1 MHLLKTVL
9 FALCVSTSVFSVNAQ
24 KQKQTSTARVK
35 SFHRCG
41 TQFILDEAVGKD
53 PKIKLR
59 MQETRE
65 QINKRFNAVLQQQ
78 RILQSQA
85 TITIPVVVHV
95 ILSNPSLVTDAQIQ
109 AQIDVLNA
117 DYGGKNAD
125 SIRIPAAF
133 KSRFGKGNLQFCLA
147 KRDPAGE
154 GSNGIVRVSS
164 STISI
169 PGDGDP
175 VKYTCQGGSDAWDPS
190 KYLNIWVCEMESGFL
205 GYAYQAS
212 LSLNDVPLNE
222 RGFVNNYQAFG
233 RGGTA
238 LAPYNQGRT
247 ATHEIGHF
255 FDLDH
260 IWGPNNCDGNQ
271 SCTDDDG
278 IGDTPRQFDCT
289 FGAPAA
295 DSIITDICTAT
306 APGVMWMNYMDYVDD
321 RAMVLYTPQQHAKME
336 ASLATVSWMQSLA
349 TSNGCTPVTA
359 AGRDARFVQFVDAAA
374 GPCIGNQST
383 VYTCTN
389 SYQPVVR
396 IRNAG
401 TTTITSLTFT
411 ARFGS
416 GTPVVTNWTGSLP
429 ALNSIDIP
437 LTTMPLANGSN
448 ANLLVY
454 SSNPNGSV
462 DERVAN
468 DTGKI
473 AAVIF
478 PVAAVPLTESFEASG
493 FPPPNW
499 QRTNPDNNFTW
510 ERTTAAAKTGTAS
523 LFINNFE
530 YDVNGSQDEMVS
542 PLLAL
547 RGKDSAFLTF
557 QVAAAMF
564 TDPLNAVGVPVDTL
578 EIFVTEN
585 CGQTLRS
592 VYKKWGRELITT
604 GNVAVQDAFI
614 PAANEWRRD
623 SVFLGNFSS
632 ATAPYAQVI
641 FRNTTNFENN
651 LYIDDINIYAKD
663 VNPNLKRKGVM
674 VTPNPF
680 VQSFAIQYF
689 EAPQNLEYI
698 NVYNQV
704 GQLVWQKRLSYQ
716 LPGNRTAPNYI
727 EVNLGNLNSGI
738 YHVQIVYR
746 SRKTDTFKVIK
757 INN

>member
-9 FALCVSTSVFSVNAQ
+9 FALCVSTFSLSATAQ
-24 KQKQTSTARVK
+24 KQKQLPARVS
-35 SFHRCG
+35 SFKRCG
-41 TQFILDEAVGKD
+41 TQFVLDEAVRKN
-53 PKIKLR
+53 PKIKQR
-59 MQETRE
+59 MQVNRE
-65 QINKRFNAVLQQQ
+65 LINQRMNTLFQQQ
-78 RILQSQA
+78 RILQTQA

-109 AQIDVLNA
+109 SQIDVLNA
-117 DYGGKNAD
+117 DFGGKNAD

-147 KRDPAGE
+147 RRDPSGE
-154 GSNGIVRVSS
+154 GTNGIVRVAS
-164 STISI
+164 STVSI
-169 PGDGDP
+169 PGEGDP
-175 VKYTCQGGSDAWDPS
+175 VKYTCQGGSDAWNPN
-190 KYLNIWVCEMESGFL
+190 KYLNIWVCQMDGGFL

-212 LSLNDVPLNE
+212 LDLSFVPLNE
-222 RGFVNNYQAFG
+222 RGFVNNYLHFG

-238 LAPYNQGRT
+238 QAPYNLGRT

-260 IWGPNNCDGNQ
+260 IWGPNNCDGAQ
-271 SCTDDDG
+271 SCGDDDG
-278 IGDTPRQFDCT
+278 VADTPPQLDCN

-295 DSIITDICTAT
+295 DSMITDICTPT

-321 RAMVLYTPQQHAKME
+321 RAMVMYTPQQHSKME
-336 ASLATVSWMQSLA
+336 ASLAAISWMQTLA

-359 AGRDARFVQFVDAAA
+359 AGRDARFVRFVDASA
-374 GPCIGNQST
+374 GPCISNQT
-383 VYTCTN
+383 NVYTCSN

-401 TTTITSLTFT
+401 TTAITALTIT
-411 ARFGS
+411 ARFGT
-416 GTPVVTNWTGSLP
+416 GTPVVTNWTGNLTS
-429 ALNSIDIP
+429 LNSVDIP
-437 LTTMPLANGSN
+437 LTAMSLNNGTN
-448 ANLLVY
+448 ANLIVY
-454 SSNPNGSV
+454 TSNPNGSA

-478 PVAAVPLTESFEASG
+478 PVSPLPLNEGFESTS
-493 FPPPNW
+493 FPPTNW
-499 QRTNPDNNFTW
+499 QRSNPDNAFTW
-510 ERTTAAAKTGTAS
+510 ERSTAAAKTGLAS

-530 YDVNGSQDEMVS
+530 YDVNGSQDQMIS
-542 PLLAL
+542 PLLEL
-547 RGKDSAFLTF
+547 RGKDSAFLIF
-557 QVAAAMF
+557 QVAAAMY
-564 TDPLNAVGVPVDTL
+564 TDPLNATGVPVDTL
-578 EIFVTEN
+578 EIFVTDN

-592 VYKKWGRELITT
+592 VYKKWGTELITT
-604 GNVAVQDAFI
+604 GAVATQDAFV
-614 PAANEWRRD
+614 PQANQWRRD
-623 SVFLGNFSS
+623 SVFLGSFSS
-632 ATAPYAQVI
+632 ATAQYAQVV
-641 FRNTTNFENN
+641 FRNTSNFENN

-680 VQSFAIQYF
+680 VQSFAIQYY

-704 GQLVWQKRLSYQ
+704 GQLVWQRRLSYQ

-746 SRKTDTFKVIK
+746 SRKTDSFKVIK

>member
-9 FALCVSTSVFSVNAQ
+9 FALCVSTFSFSATAQ
-24 KQKQTSTARVK
+24 KQKQLPARVS
-35 SFHRCG
+35 SFQRCG
-41 TQFILDEAVGKD
+41 TQFVLDEAVRKN
-53 PKIKLR
+53 PKIKQR
-59 MQETRE
+59 MQVNRE
-65 QINKRFNAVLQQQ
+65 LINQRMNTLLQQQ
-78 RILQSQA
+78 RILQTQA

-109 AQIDVLNA
+109 SQIDVLNA
-117 DYGGKNAD
+117 DFGGKNAD

-147 KRDPAGE
+147 RRDPSGE
-154 GSNGIVRVSS
+154 GTNGIVRVAS
-164 STISI
+164 STVSI
-169 PGDGDP
+169 PGEGDP
-175 VKYTCQGGSDAWDPS
+175 VKYTCQGGSDAWNPN
-190 KYLNIWVCEMESGFL
+190 KYLNIWVCQMDGGFL

-212 LSLNDVPLNE
+212 LDLSFVPLNE
-222 RGFVNNYQAFG
+222 RGFVNNYLHFG

-238 LAPYNQGRT
+238 QAPYNLGRT

-260 IWGPNNCDGNQ
+260 IWGPNNCDGAQ
-271 SCTDDDG
+271 SCGDDDG
-278 IGDTPRQFDCT
+278 VADTPPQLDCN

-295 DSIITDICTAT
+295 DSIITDICTPT

-321 RAMVLYTPQQHAKME
+321 RAMVMYTPQQHAKME
-336 ASLATVSWMQSLA
+336 ASLAAISWMQTLA
-349 TSNGCTPVTA
+349 TSDGCTPVTA
-359 AGRDARFVQFVDAAA
+359 AGRDARFVRFVDASA
-374 GPCIGNQST
+374 GPCISNQT
-383 VYTCTN
+383 NVYTCSN

-401 TTTITSLTFT
+401 TTAITALTIT
-411 ARFGS
+411 ARFGT
-416 GTPVVTNWTGSLP
+416 GTPVVTNWTGNLTS
-429 ALNSIDIP
+429 LNSVDIP
-437 LTTMPLANGSN
+437 LTAMPLNNGTN
-448 ANLLVY
+448 ANLIVY
-454 SSNPNGSV
+454 TSNPNGSA

-478 PVAAVPLTESFEASG
+478 PVSPLPLNEGFESTS
-493 FPPPNW
+493 FPPTNW
-499 QRTNPDNNFTW
+499 QRSNPDNAFTW
-510 ERTTAAAKTGTAS
+510 ERSIAAAKTGLAS

-530 YDVNGSQDEMVS
+530 YDVNGSQDQMIS
-542 PLLAL
+542 PLLEL
-547 RGKDSAFLTF
+547 RGKDSAFLIF
-557 QVAAAMF
+557 QVAAAMY
-564 TDPLNAVGVPVDTL
+564 TDPLNATGVPVDTL
-578 EIFVTEN
+578 EIFVTDN
-585 CGQTLRS
+585 CGQTFRS
-592 VYKKWGRELITT
+592 VYKKWGTELITT
-604 GNVAVQDAFI
+604 GAVATQDAFV
-614 PAANEWRRD
+614 PQANQWRRD
-623 SVFLGNFSS
+623 SVFLGSFSS
-632 ATAPYAQVI
+632 ATAQYAQVV
-641 FRNTTNFENN
+641 FRNTSNFENN

-680 VQSFAIQYF
+680 VQSFAIQYY

-704 GQLVWQKRLSYQ
+704 GQLVWQRRLSYQ

-746 SRKTDTFKVIK
+746 SRKTDSFKVIK

>member
-9 FALCVSTSVFSVNAQ
+9 IALCVSTLLFSATAQ
-24 KQKQTSTARVK
+24 KQKQLPARVK

-41 TQFILDEAVGKD
+41 TQFILDEAVRKD
-53 PKIKLR
+53 PKVKLR
-59 MQETRE
+59 MQTSRE
-65 QINKRFNAVLQQQ
+65 LINQKLNNVLQQQ
-78 RILQSQA
+78 RILQTQA

-95 ILSNPSLVTDAQIQ
+95 ILANPSLVTDAQIQ
-109 AQIDVLNA
+109 SQIDVLNA

-147 KRDPAGE
+147 RRDPAGE
-154 GSNGIVRVSS
+154 GTTGIVRVAS
-164 STISI
+164 STVSV

-175 VKYTCQGGSDAWDPS
+175 VKFTCQGGSDAWNPN
-190 KYLNIWVCEMESGFL
+190 KYLNIWVCQMEDGFL

-212 LSLNDVPLNE
+212 LSLNDIPLNE

-233 RGGTA
+233 KGGTA
-238 LAPYNQGRT
+238 LAPYNLGRT

-260 IWGPNNCDGNQ
+260 IWGPNNCDGAQ
-271 SCTDDDG
+271 SCSDDDG
-278 IGDTPRQFDCT
+278 VADTPTQFDCT

-295 DSIITDICTAT
+295 DSIITDICTPT

-336 ASLATVSWMQSLA
+336 ASLAAISWMQTLA
-349 TSNGCTPVTA
+349 TSDGCTPVTA
-359 AGRDARFVQFVDAAA
+359 AGRDARFVRFVDASA
-374 GPCIGNQST
+374 GPCTNNQTT
-383 VYTCTN
+383 VYTCNN

-396 IRNAG
+396 IKNAG
-401 TTTITSLTFT
+401 STTITALTIT
-411 ARFGS
+411 ARFGT
-416 GTPVVTNWTGSLP
+416 GATVVTNWTGNLAS
-429 ALNSIDIP
+429 LNSTDIT
-437 LTTMPLANGSN
+437 LTAMPLNTGSN
-448 ANLLVY
+448 ANLTVY
-454 SSNPNGSV
+454 TSNPNGSA

-478 PVAAVPLTESFEASG
+478 PVSAIPLTEGFESTS
-493 FPPPNW
+493 FPPANW
-499 QRTNPDNNFTW
+499 QRNNPDNGFTW
-510 ERTTAAAKTGTAS
+510 ERSTAAAKTGSAS
-523 LFINNFE
+523 LFINNYE
-530 YDVNGSQDEMVS
+530 YDVNGSQDAMVS
-542 PLLAL
+542 PLLEL

-557 QVAAAMF
+557 QVAAAMY

-578 EIFVTEN
+578 EIFVTDN

-592 VYKKWGRELITT
+592 VYKKWGADLITT
-604 GNVAVQDAFI
+604 GKVSTQDAFV
-614 PAANEWRRD
+614 PTANQWRRD
-623 SVFLGNFSS
+623 SVFLGSFAA
-632 ATAPYAQVI
+632 ATAQYAQVV

-651 LYIDDINIYAKD
+651 LYLDDINIYVKD

-680 VQSFAIQYF
+680 VQSFAIQYY

-716 LPGNRTAPNYI
+716 KPGNYTAPNYI
-727 EVNLGNLNSGI
+727 EVNLDNLNSGI
-738 YHVQIVYR
+738 YNVQVVYR
-746 SRKTDTFKVIK
+746 SKKADTFRVIK

>member
-9 FALCVSTSVFSVNAQ
+9 FTLCVSTSIFSVNAQ
-24 KQKQTSTARVK
+24 KQKQISAERIK

-41 TQFILDEAVGKD
+41 TQFILDEAVNKD
-53 PKIKLR
+53 PKVKLR
-59 MQETRE
+59 MQASRE
-65 QINKRFNAVLQQQ
+65 QINKRFNDVLQQQ
-78 RILQSQA
+78 RILQTQT

-109 AQIDVLNA
+109 SQIDVLNA

-133 KSRFGKGNLQFCLA
+133 KSLFGKGNLQFCLA
-147 KRDPAGE
+147 RRDPSGE
-154 GSNGIVRVSS
+154 GTNGIVRVAS

-175 VKYTCQGGSDAWDPS
+175 VKYTCQGGSDAWDPT

-212 LSLNDVPLNE
+212 LSLNDVPLSE
-222 RGFVNNYQAFG
+222 RGFVNNFEAFG
-233 RGGTA
+233 KGGTA

-260 IWGPNNCDGNQ
+260 IWGPNNCDGAQ

-278 IGDTPRQFDCT
+278 IADTPRQFDCT

-295 DSIITDICTAT
+295 DSIITDICTTT
-306 APGVMWMNYMDYVDD
+306 APGIMWMNYMDYVDD

-336 ASLATVSWMQSLA
+336 ASLAAVSWMQTLA
-349 TSNGCTPVTA
+349 TSDGCTPVTA
-359 AGRDARFVQFVDAAA
+359 VNRDALFVRFVTTGA
-374 GPCIGNQST
+374 GPCSSAQSF
-383 VYTCTN
+383 VYTCSN

-396 IRNAG
+396 IKNAG
-401 TTTITSLTFT
+401 TTAITALTIT
-411 ARFGS
+411 ARFGT
-416 GTPVVTNWTGSLP
+416 GAAVVTNWTGNLASL
-429 ALNSIDIP
+429 SSTDIT
-437 LTTMPLANGSN
+437 LATMPLGAGTN
-448 ANLLVY
+448 ANLTVY
-454 SSNPNGSV
+454 TSNPNGSA
-462 DERVAN
+462 DQRLAN
-468 DTGKI
+468 DTGRI
-473 AAVIF
+473 AGVVF
-478 PVAAVPLTESFEASG
+478 PVGTLPLAEGFESTS
-493 FPPPNW
+493 FPPNNW
-499 QRTNPDNNFTW
+499 QRINPDNALTW
-510 ERTTAAAKTGTAS
+510 ERSTAAAKTGSAS
-523 LFINNFE
+523 LFINNFD
-530 YDVNGSQDEMVS
+530 YDVNGSRDNMIS
-542 PLLAL
+542 PLLEV

-564 TDPLNAVGVPVDTL
+564 TDPLNAAGVPVDTL
-578 EIFVTEN
+578 EIFVTDD

-592 VYKKWGRELITT
+592 VYKKWGQELITT
-604 GNVAVQDAFI
+604 GNVSIQDAFV
-614 PAANEWRRD
+614 PAADEWRKD
-623 SVFLGNFSS
+623 SVFLGNFSNT
-632 ATAPYAQVI
+632 TAQYIQVV
-641 FRNTTNFENN
+641 FRNTSNFENN
-651 LYIDDINIYAKD
+651 LYIDDINITAKD
-663 VNPNLKRKGVM
+663 VNPNLKSKGIL

-680 VQSFAIQYF
+680 VQSFAIQYYDP
-689 EAPQNLEYI
+689 PQNLEYI

-704 GQLVWQKRLSYQ
+704 GQLVWQRRLSYQ

-746 SRKTDTFKVIK
+746 SKKTDTFKVIK

>member
-9 FALCVSTSVFSVNAQ
+9 FALCISTFSLSATAQ
-24 KQKQTSTARVK
+24 KQKQLPARVS
-35 SFHRCG
+35 SFQRCG
-41 TQFILDEAVGKD
+41 TQFVLDEAVRKN
-53 PKIKLR
+53 PKIKQR
-59 MQETRE
+59 MQVNRE
-65 QINKRFNAVLQQQ
+65 LINQRMNTLLQQQ
-78 RILQSQA
+78 RILQTEA

-109 AQIDVLNA
+109 SQIDVLNA
-117 DYGGKNAD
+117 DFGGKNAD

-133 KSRFGKGNLQFCLA
+133 KSRFGKGTLQFCLA
-147 KRDPAGE
+147 RRDPSGE
-154 GSNGIVRVSS
+154 GTNGIVRVAS
-164 STISI
+164 STVSI
-169 PGDGDP
+169 PGEGDP
-175 VKYTCQGGSDAWDPS
+175 VKYTCQGGSDAWNPN
-190 KYLNIWVCEMESGFL
+190 KYLNIWVCQMDGGFL

-212 LSLNDVPLNE
+212 LDLSFVPLNE
-222 RGFVNNYQAFG
+222 RGFVNNYLHFG

-238 LAPYNQGRT
+238 QAPYNLGRT

-260 IWGPNNCDGNQ
+260 IWGPNNCDGAQ
-271 SCTDDDG
+271 SCGDDDG
-278 IGDTPRQFDCT
+278 VADTPPQLDCN

-295 DSIITDICTAT
+295 DSIITDICTPT

-321 RAMVLYTPQQHAKME
+321 RAMVMYTPQQHAKME
-336 ASLATVSWMQSLA
+336 ASLAAISWMQTLA
-349 TSNGCTPVTA
+349 TSDGCTPVTA
-359 AGRDARFVQFVDAAA
+359 AGRDARFVRFVDASA
-374 GPCIGNQST
+374 GPCISNQT
-383 VYTCTN
+383 NVYTCSN

-401 TTTITSLTFT
+401 TTAITALTIT
-411 ARFGS
+411 ARFGT
-416 GTPVVTNWTGSLP
+416 GTPVVTNWTGNLTS
-429 ALNSIDIP
+429 LNSVDIP
-437 LTTMPLANGSN
+437 LTAMSLNNGTN
-448 ANLLVY
+448 ANLIVY
-454 SSNPNGSV
+454 TSNPNGSA

-478 PVAAVPLTESFEASG
+478 PVSPLPLNEGFESTS
-493 FPPPNW
+493 FPPTNW
-499 QRTNPDNNFTW
+499 QRSNPDNAFTW
-510 ERTTAAAKTGTAS
+510 ERSTAAAKTGLAS

-530 YDVNGSQDEMVS
+530 YDVNGSQDQMIS
-542 PLLAL
+542 PLLEL
-547 RGKDSAFLTF
+547 RGKDSAFLIF
-557 QVAAAMF
+557 QVAAAMY
-564 TDPLNAVGVPVDTL
+564 TDPLNATGVPVDTL
-578 EIFVTEN
+578 EIFVTDN

-592 VYKKWGRELITT
+592 VYKKWGAELITT
-604 GNVAVQDAFI
+604 GAVATQDAFV
-614 PAANEWRRD
+614 PQANQWRRD
-623 SVFLGNFSS
+623 SVFLGSFSS
-632 ATAPYAQVI
+632 ATAQYAQVV
-641 FRNTTNFENN
+641 FRNTSNFENN

-680 VQSFAIQYF
+680 VQSFAIQYY

-704 GQLVWQKRLSYQ
+704 GQLVWQRRLSYQ

-746 SRKTDTFKVIK
+746 SRKTDSFKVIK

>member
-1 MHLLKTVL
+1 MHLLKPVL
-9 FALCVSTSVFSVNAQ
+9 FALYISTSIFSVNAQ

-41 TQFILDEAVGKD
+41 TQFILDEAVSKD

-59 MQETRE
+59 MQASRE
-65 QINKRFNAVLQQQ
+65 QINKRFNDVLQQQ
-78 RILQSQA
+78 RILQTQA
-85 TITIPVVVHV
+85 NITIPVVVHV
-95 ILSNPSLVTDAQIQ
+95 VLSNPSLVTDAQIQ

-147 KRDPAGE
+147 RRDPLGE
-154 GSNGIVRVSS
+154 GTNGIVRVAS
-164 STISI
+164 STVSD
-169 PGDGDP
+169 PGEMDP
-175 VKYTCQGGSDAWDPS
+175 VKSTCDGGSDAWNPA
-190 KYLNIWVCEMESGFL
+190 KYLNIWVCQIEDGFL
-205 GYAYQAS
+205 GYTYQPS
-212 LSLNDVPLNE
+212 LPLADVPLNE
-222 RGFVNNYQAFG
+222 RGFVINYQAFG
-233 RGGTA
+233 KGGTA
-238 LAPYNQGRT
+238 IAPYNLGRT

-260 IWGPNNCDGNQ
+260 IWGPNNCDGAQ
-271 SCTDDDG
+271 SCADDDG
-278 IGDTPRQFDCT
+278 IADTPRQFDCT

-295 DSIITDICTAT
+295 DSIITDICTPA
-306 APGVMWMNYMDYVDD
+306 APGIMWMNYMDYVDD
-321 RAMVLYTPQQHAKME
+321 RAMVLYTPQQYVKME
-336 ASLATVSWMQSLA
+336 ASLAAVSWMQTLA
-349 TSNGCTPVTA
+349 TSDGCTPVTA
-359 AGRDARFVQFVDAAA
+359 VNRDALFVRFVTAGA
-374 GPCIGNQST
+374 GPCDAAQNLL
-383 VYTCTN
+383 YTCSN
-389 SYQPVVR
+389 SYQPIVR

-401 TTTITSLTFT
+401 TAAITSLTIT
-411 ARFGS
+411 ARFGT
-416 GTPVVTNWTGSLP
+416 GTPVVTNWTGNLASL
-429 ALNSIDIP
+429 SSTDILLTAMP
-437 LTTMPLANGSN
+437 LTTGTN
-448 ANLLVY
+448 ANLIVY
-454 SSNPNGSV
+454 TSNPNGSA
-462 DERVAN
+462 DQRLAN
-468 DTGKI
+468 DTGRI
-473 AAVIF
+473 AGVIF
-478 PVAAVPLTESFEASG
+478 PVGILPLTQGFESTT
-493 FPPPNW
+493 FPPNNW
-499 QRTNPDNNFTW
+499 QRINPDNGFTW
-510 ERTTAAAKTGTAS
+510 ERSTAAAKTGNAS
-523 LFINNFE
+523 LFINNFD
-530 YDVNGSQDEMVS
+530 YDVNGSQDFLYS
-542 PLLAL
+542 PLLEV

-578 EIFVTEN
+578 EIFVTDN

-614 PAANEWRRD
+614 PAANEWRKD
-623 SVFLGNFSS
+623 SVFLGSFTT

-651 LYIDDINIYAKD
+651 LYIDDINIYVKD
-663 VNPNLKRKGVM
+663 VNPNLKRKGIM

-727 EVNLGNLNSGI
+727 EVNLGNLNSGL

-746 SRKTDTFKVIK
+746 SKATDTFRVIK
-757 INN
+757 INQ